1 MTTDRGHV
9 TRVPILLRN
18 RDMDTLGHL
27 NQSLY
32 HVFIEEARTA
42 VVLELLGTGVVDY
55 VLARVE
61 LDHLHEVRLEDREVA
76 AEAWI
81 EHVGA
86 KSLRIG
92 SRVVKLDGT
101 VVAQGTTV
109 LVAWDPERRGSRPID
124 DEERAALVAGLP
136 VAT

>member
-9 TRVPILLRN
+9 ARVPILLRN

-42 VVLELLGTGVVDY
+42 VVLELLGKGVVDY

-61 LDHLHEVRLEDREVA
+61 LDHLEEVRLHDREVA
-76 AEAWI
+76 AESWI
-81 EHVGA
+81 ERVGT
-86 KSLRIG
+86 KSLSIG

-109 LVAWDPERRGSRPID
+109 LVAWDPEARGSRTIG
-124 DEERAALVAGLP
+124 DEERAALLAGLP
-136 VAT
+136 DAS